1 MERLRQLIHAIHRTD
16 RELDENAET
25 DAAPEAP
32 HAILCQVCDRKLMG
46 LSYPVVY
53 RPETLDNLNLVH
65 SSEEVRGAATVG
77 GHRLCS
83 RPWSLTADPASV
95 GVPES

>member
-1 MERLRQLIHAIHRTD
+1 MTD
-16 RELDENAET
+16 PET

-32 HAILCQVCDRKLMG
+32 HAIHCQVCDRRLMG

-65 SSEEVRGAATVG
+65 SSEEGAWCSYCRRVTVFVRHPRA
-77 GHRLCS
+77 
-83 RPWSLTADPASV
+83 
-95 GVPES
+95 